1 MCKKSDEFKK
11 LYAECQNK
19 IAKLENDV
27 KVLECKLSN
36 KEALVELY
44 KQDYASACRMGEV
57 EKERY
62 CKWRDD
68 YRLQF
73 KRKAN
78 AVGIII
84 LIIEVLQIV
93 SFFKWI

>member
-11 LYAECQNK
+11 LYADCQSK

-27 KVLECKLSN
+27 KLLECKLAN
-36 KEALVELY
+36 KEAMIELY
-44 KQDYASACRMGEV
+44 KQDYVSACKMGEV
-57 EKERY
+57 EKAHY
-62 CKWRDD
+62 QNWKDD
-68 YRLQF
+68 YRLRF
-73 KRKAN
+73 KRRAN

-84 LIIEVLQIV
+84 LTIEIFQII